1 MALKKDHKT
10 ATGIIVKGAF
20 FRIESVKVNKTS
32 MQLSVN
38 VSAKSDTPVIDN
50 FGYAANYDLTGGNPL
65 EQAYCYVKGLPE
77 FDGATDV

>member
-10 ATGIIVKGAF
+10 ATGIVVKGAI
-20 FRIESVKVNKTS
+20 FRIASVKVNKTS
-32 MQLSVN
+32 MQISMN

-50 FGYAANYDLTGGNPL
+50 FGYAADYDIAGGNPL
-65 EQAYCYVKGLPE
+65 EQAYSYVKGLPE